1 MHGSVRREWTVLDRD
16 AAGLLRGMLL
26 IERVGR
32 RWLLVLFSFSQL
44 ILLMVESLKNC
55 GGENEFECQL
65 LTSLKRS
72 QYLTNG
78 TSVALQVLVLLVF
91 VQVNHLSVQ
100 HQRRR
105 RIAEATSV
113 SVQHHPAA
121 AAAIL
126 TRQRWLVRL
135 LLRLSV
141 RERRRG
147 QVLEKTL
154 PQTAQRGVLL
164 WAAVQQGRIDD
175 RRGRAGRG
183 ICVRVHHHPSGQKG
197 RLFVLAVAVRQVD
210 VDVTTGATTNYRT
223 IWLQFKILSLRC
235 LHLLVLV
242 LL

>member
-1 MHGSVRREWTVLDRD
+1 M
-16 AAGLLRGMLL
+16 
-26 IERVGR
+26 
-32 RWLLVLFSFSQL
+32 
-44 ILLMVESLKNC
+44 
-55 GGENEFECQL
+55 
-65 LTSLKRS
+65 
-72 QYLTNG
+72 
-78 TSVALQVLVLLVF
+78 LVLLVF

-121 AAAIL
+121 TVL

-147 QVLEKTL
+147 QVLEQTL
-154 PQTAQRGVLL
+154 AQTAQRGFLL

-210 VDVTTGATTNYRT
+210 VDGTTGATTNYRT

-235 LHLLVLV
+235 LHLLLV

>member
-1 MHGSVRREWTVLDRD
+1 MAARTVWFLSADSADGRIVEE
-16 AAGLLRGMLL
+16 LRG
-26 IERVGR
+26 EKGFDG
-32 RWLLVLFSFSQL
+32 LFH
-44 ILLMVESLKNC
+44 
-55 GGENEFECQL
+55 
-65 LTSLKRS
+65 TSLNRS

-78 TSVALQVLVLLVF
+78 TSIALQMLVLLVF

-121 AAAIL
+121 TVL

-147 QVLEKTL
+147 QVLEQTL
-154 PQTAQRGVLL
+154 AQTAQRRFLL

-210 VDVTTGATTNYRT
+210 VDGTTGATTNYRT

-235 LHLLVLV
+235 LHLLLV